1 LERKKRLNRTT
12 DIQRVRQ
19 KGKSFPHPLLVLIV
33 MSGEDQPECQIGVIA
48 TKSIGGAVER
58 NRAKRLIRVSVD
70 EVINTI
76 RPDVKA
82 LIIARKPIVQADVS
96 EVSAALHL
104 MIHKAKICI

>member
-1 LERKKRLNRTT
+1 MERKKRLNRTT

-33 MSGEDQPECQIGVIA
+33 LSGEDQTECQIGVIA

-70 EVINTI
+70 EIIDKI

-82 LIIARKPIVQADVS
+82 LIIARKPIAQAEVS
-96 EVSAALHL
+96 EISAALHL
-104 MIHKAKICI
+104 MIHKAGICL